1 MGIMGSYKAKGQI
14 AMFPIESQGEGS
26 VNFTGLDWNL
36 KFVGKPEERNGKTF
50 LKIENLKVKEN
61 GIEKCV
67 VYLGNLLGSMTDTLN
82 EFLVDNWKEFYRE
95 MNDSVYKSFAL
106 FVEDYIQNVF
116 KAHPYEDFFK

>member
-1 MGIMGSYKAKGQI
+1 M
-14 AMFPIESQGEGS
+14 
-26 VNFTGLDWNL
+26 
-36 KFVGKPEERNGKTF
+36 
-50 LKIENLKVKEN
+50 
-61 GIEKCV
+61 
-67 VYLGNLLGSMTDTLN
+67 GNLLGSMTDTLN